1 MSVVWRANKD
11 LLDPLFADDV
21 EEFLADSPYAWYVL
35 SGYRSNEEQK
45 ILWEAY
51 QKGGPRAAP
60 PGRSAH
66 NHKLAVD
73 VVLDA
78 DAAMPGLQPSWN
90 TKLPAW
96 LWLKAASIPHPR
108 IRGGWRF
115 GDWPHLQSTLWKDG
129 RYPTEEVA

>member
-1 MSVVWRANKD
+1 MLTWRAD
-11 LLDPLFADDV
+11 PALLDPTFRADV
-21 EEFLADSPYAWYVL
+21 EAFLEGSKYSWYVL
-35 SGYRSNEEQK
+35 SGFRSDAEQK
-45 ILWEAY
+45 VLWEAY
-51 QKGGPRAAP
+51 RFRGGPRAAP

-66 NHKLAVD
+66 NAGLAVD

-78 DAAMPGLQPSWN
+78 DALKPGLQPSWD

-115 GDWPHLQSTLWKDG
+115 GDWPHLQSTRWKDP
-129 RYPTEEVA
+129 RYPV